1 MIAYRDAV
9 PDDAPL
15 LADLSGRSFVLAFG
29 HLYREEDLRPFL
41 ERLDADGW
49 RGELEDPAY
58 QVRLALEDGEGV
70 GFCKIG
76 PLTLPVEPGGPA
88 IELGQLY
95 LLPDW
100 HGLGVAQAL
109 MDWALGEARR
119 RGAREVYLSVF
130 TRNYRARAFYRR
142 YGFSFVAPYHFM
154 VGEQADEDEIWKLE
168 LT

>member
-1 MIAYRDAV
+1 MIAYRDAA
-9 PDDAPL
+9 PADAPL
-15 LADLSGRSFVLAFG
+15 LANLSGRSFALTFG

-41 ERLDADGW
+41 ERLNADGW
-49 RGELEDPAY
+49 HGELVDSRY
-58 QVRLALEDGEGV
+58 QVRLALDEGEAV

-76 PLTLPVEPGGPA
+76 PLTLPVDPAAPA
-88 IELGQLY
+88 IELRQLY

-100 HGLGVAQAL
+100 QGRGVAQAL

-130 TRNYRARAFYRR
+130 TKNYRAQAFYRR
-142 YGFSFVAPYHFM
+142 YGFGFVAPYKFM